1 MKRRAIV
8 GGLVA
13 LTATM
18 WLGMAVPVQAEEEFV
33 YGRQLM
39 TEQEMAQHR
48 TQMRSLKTEQAREAY
63 RLEHHKR
70 MQLRAQERGLTLPDD
85 PGPYGRG
92 AGPRDGAGMGPGAQ
106 GGCRRNM
113 GP

>member
-1 MKRRAIV
+1 MERRVVSASV
-8 GGLVA
+8 VLAAA
-13 LTATM
+13 LG
-18 WLGMAVPVQAEEEFV
+18 LGMAVPVQAENDYV

-48 TQMRSLKTEQAREAY
+48 AQMRSLQTEQEREAY

-70 MQLRAQERGLTLPDD
+70 MQLRAQERGLTLPEE

-92 AGPRDGAGMGPGAQ
+92 AGPRDGSGMGTGPQ
-106 GGCRRNM
+106 GGGRRM
-113 GP
+113 GPP